1 MRQILGS
8 TAANGRKRLK
18 YLQTSQSS
26 PSQVA
31 TTVEQLKKKLIF
43 SLGISVWELF
53 CKRLQTFWVE
63 ICLII
68 IFPPCRFFQHYYRKV
83 KQTAKEKKQH
93 SPPVVVIG
101 SNLVNKRCFV
111 VVCKTWAAAPT
122 RLFRQDGV
130 AANPLIFTLQTE
142 NPSTSGAPVCGHW
155 FVYRYRAVEG
165 SGWDLEMKR
174 SLIYDGYMSAQNQ
187 TEQREILSFN
197 FIYSPQLRLFNR
209 IHGVILLSWSH

>member
-1 MRQILGS
+1 MGHETNPGLHS
-8 TAANGRKRLK
+8 
-18 YLQTSQSS
+18 SQWKKKTEISSNISS

-165 SGWDLEMKR
+165 SGTIWRWKDLWSMMDTCLHRTK
-174 SLIYDGYMSAQNQ
+174 QNKGKFFHS
-187 TEQREILSFN
+187 IL
-197 FIYSPQLRLFNR
+197 FIHPNR
-209 IHGVILLSWSH
+209 GFSIEFMV